1 MSTRFN
7 KSFIKFNFFFEVI
20 INKNI
25 NLYYNLVFLLI
36 IPLIFN
42 SLLFIMAEHARVCL
56 KNLHNICTFD
66 RKGTTITLYVL
77 TGVETITDIEKA
89 KQYTS
94 KIMAEI
100 KFHYKT
106 IDFKETYD
114 NYKEYN
120 KIFTFF
126 TFLIYF
132 FAFLIYFFAFFFYF
146 LITLNL
152 Y

>member
-1 MSTRFN
+1 M
-7 KSFIKFNFFFEVI
+7 
-20 INKNI
+20 
-25 NLYYNLVFLLI
+25 
-36 IPLIFN
+36 
-42 SLLFIMAEHARVCL
+42 CL
-56 KNLHNICTFD
+56 KNLNNICTFNIN
-66 RKGTTITLYVL
+66 GNTITLYVL